1 MGDCIKVVALE
12 ILILLVLIYIW
23 YTHANREKFLAG
35 NFDDQ
40 LFASGDDL
48 EKLANSARGRIMHVM
63 GPKGEK
69 ISAYVYPA
77 HKIPIDVLVADVQ
90 GKVV

>member
-1 MGDCIKVVALE
+1 MGDCLKVVALE
-12 ILILLVLIYIW
+12 ILILMVLIYIG

-40 LFASGDDL
+40 LFASSGDL
-48 EKLANSARGRIMHVM
+48 AKLSQSKRGQIMQVK
-63 GPKGEK
+63 GPKGET

-77 HKIPIDVLVADVQ
+77 EKIPLSVLVADIQ
-90 GKVV
+90 GRVI

>member
-12 ILILLVLIYIW
+12 ILILLVLIYIG

-40 LFASGDDL
+40 LFSSKADL
-48 EKLANSARGRIMHVM
+48 EELQNSKRGRIMHVT

-77 HKIPIDVLVADVQ
+77 NKIPVSVLLADVQ